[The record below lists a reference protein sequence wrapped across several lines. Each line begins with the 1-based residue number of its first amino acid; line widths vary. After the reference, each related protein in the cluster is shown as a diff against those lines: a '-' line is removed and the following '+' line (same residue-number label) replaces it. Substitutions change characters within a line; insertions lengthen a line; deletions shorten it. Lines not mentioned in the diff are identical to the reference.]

1 MSDKNISMEYSW
13 SYSSIWPYNGMVND
27 LWRGIQAEEN
37 YLVALGLF
45 AYSEALGRMILNTVG
60 DGGRGEGLKAY
71 RHFTEKFIRYSF
83 NDVDWKTI
91 FGSFRNGLAHQ
102 FFIKKSG
109 SGVYNEDG
117 TKACGIDV
125 SGDGFHVYIHSYFLH
140 FVRGLQRALDNG
152 DLKVDDPVF
161 TTTATSSSSPS
172 VILRLGDDSGLST

>member
-13 SYSSIWPYNGMVND
+13 LYSSIWPYNGMVND

-60 DGGRGEGLKAY
+60 NRGGGPKAY
-71 RHFTEKFIRYSF
+71 RHFTEEFIGYSF
-83 NDVDWKTI
+83 KEDDWGII
-91 FGSFRNGLAHQ
+91 FDSFRNGLAHQ

-109 SGVYNEDG
+109 SSACNEDG

-140 FVRGLQRALDNG
+140 FVRGLQKALDNG

-161 TTTATSSSSPS
+161 TTTATSSSSPP